1 MKRDIITIDG
11 WNLAAGEKNETLPR
25 MEPCSMTDHAA
36 RFEPQQSSDSRI
48 PRRSG
53 NCKLPELIDVPTYG
67 QARHAEVL
75 GFKCQHSATR
85 LIDLLR
91 LAVICVKNLSRV
103 TGLAKSSEAQHWMTA
118 LARAVERRYT
128 GTEEVRQLSACKDLE
143 YKSLVWFNPFR
154 SMPTGSILTID
165 SGCLCKTLRQ
175 DFTAQHRM
183 FSASHKVGCGQKST
197 GAINLQDIAEKSRI
211 SCISRC
217 EDLSRYLSPAAQAAP
232 CVHQI
237 LPNYMCT
244 LRILLS
250 LKMLI

>member
-1 MKRDIITIDG
+1 MKRGIITIG

-91 LAVICVKNLSRV
+91 LAVICVKNLSPGHR
-103 TGLAKSSEAQHWMTA
+103 LSEV
-118 LARAVERRYT
+118 LR

-217 EDLSRYLSPAAQAAP
+217 DDLSRYLSPAAQAAL

-244 LRILLS
+244 LRVLLS
-250 LKMLI
+250 LNMLI